1 VCTLLEDSTAKAED
15 LAHIMMELEDWM
27 FKNHYNVAMP
37 PEVHI
42 AYEEEGYDMIKR
54 IKSPTFEIRVTE
66 ETDLHTLAQNLRKCA
81 AWLDKK
87 GYR

>member
-54 IKSPTFEIRVTE
+54 ISPQPSR
-66 ETDLHTLAQNLRKCA
+66 
-81 AWLDKK
+81 
-87 GYR
+87 